1 MPAFWAPTGRVP
13 LGSPQTRW
21 TPLTSPP
28 EEGPGDSTAPKGEQK
43 GQATW
48 LNYLERVEW
57 RNKAAHLA
65 LSGIKSMSTTTQEV
79 KYHDDALT

>member
-48 LNYLERVEW
+48 LTWENSGTIWNGSNGGIKQRIWPYLESS
-57 RNKAAHLA
+57 L
-65 LSGIKSMSTTTQEV
+65 
-79 KYHDDALT
+79 